1 MSRGDDAPPRAAVV
15 LVAGGIGS
23 RIGAPTNKV
32 YLPIRQRAILLY
44 SLETLSLSPSVTEV
58 VIVVRPGDTDVVASL
73 LEAPLSSE
81 EAPGPT
87 RIRTAHGGA
96 TRHDSEWNGIVALRP
111 EIEAGEVDVV
121 AVHDGARPFASLAL
135 VERVLTRA
143 GETGGAIPGSP
154 IEGPLYSLDENR
166 FVAPSDHAW
175 AQTPQA
181 FAAPVLLD
189 AHTAARR
196 DGFSGKDTAEVVQR
210 YSSQSIAL
218 VPGDP
223 RNIKVTFQADLDRAE
238 ILAGGW
244 RAGAWT

>member
-1 MSRGDDAPPRAAVV
+1 MPRGDDATPRAAVV

-32 YLPIRQRAILLY
+32 YLPIRDRAILLY
-44 SLETLSLSPSVTEV
+44 SLETLCLCASVTEI
-58 VIVVRPGDTDVVASL
+58 VIVVRPDDTDVVASL
-73 LEAPLSSE
+73 VDAPLLSE
-81 EAPGPT
+81 ATPDTT

-96 TRHDSEWNGIVALRP
+96 TRHDSEWNGLVALRP

-121 AVHDGARPFASLAL
+121 AVHDGARPFASRAL
-135 VERVLTRA
+135 VERVLAQA

-166 FVAPSDHAW
+166 FVAASDHAW

-181 FAAPVLLD
+181 FAAAILLD
-189 AHTAARR
+189 AHTAAHR

-210 YSSQSIAL
+210 YTSQSITL
-218 VPGDP
+218 VAGDP

-238 ILAGGW
+238 VLAADW